1 MKTLVARA
9 SRTTATFAL
18 AFAAVAAWPG
28 EARAQQTAAVDEGRN
43 RFNRGIDL
51 YKEGNFHGALAE
63 FRAAYAAAPSYRIQY
78 NLGQTLF
85 QIQDYA
91 GAVRAFE
98 QYLADGGDKIEPD
111 RRKDLESD
119 IAKLRPRVARLSIVV
134 NAPNAD
140 VVIDEE
146 PRGKALKQ
154 GVLVSAGRRRISV
167 TASGYQTETR
177 VLDIAGAQHMELKFE
192 LKPIVTAAAPLPNEP
207 PASSERPIVMVAR
220 SRAPFY
226 VGLVTTAVLAGGAV
240 VMAVVTSKNHA
251 DYDKALNVPNDAQA
265 IDSARTAT
273 RTTAL
278 VADLLGGA
286 AVISAGLAVIAYAVT
301 SGTEPAPTARS
312 TKAWT
317 RTSSA
322 RAR

>member
-154 GVLVSAGRRRISV
+154 GVLVSAGRRRFRLSDRDSRSRHRGR
-167 TASGYQTETR
+167 A
-177 VLDIAGAQHMELKFE
+177 AHGAQVRAQAHRHCRG
-192 LKPIVTAAAPLPNEP
+192 AAPQRATCVQRAADRHGGQE
-207 PASSERPIVMVAR
+207 
-220 SRAPFY
+220 SRA
-226 VGLVTTAVLAGGAV
+226 
-240 VMAVVTSKNHA
+240 
-251 DYDKALNVPNDAQA
+251 
-265 IDSARTAT
+265 
-273 RTTAL
+273 
-278 VADLLGGA
+278 LLRR
-286 AVISAGLAVIAYAVT
+286 
-301 SGTEPAPTARS
+301 SGHDG
-312 TKAWT
+312 
-317 RTSSA
+317 
-322 RAR
+322 RARRRRGRDGSRHVEEPR